1 MAGAGPG
8 GMKAATIAAVR
19 GHEVLLYEASERV
32 GGQARLAQMLPGR
45 DEFGGLITNLER
57 ELSKAK
63 VKVVTRAEVTRAV
76 VEDVQPDTVVVATGA
91 TPFRPDIEV
100 DDDCKFLDAWAA
112 IRDEQPSGHGV
123 VIADWRCDWIGLGLA
138 EKFARS
144 GCWVRL
150 CVCGIVPG
158 ELIQPYVRDHWNG
171 VINKLGVEVTPY
183 VRLFGADADTAYFQ
197 HTVTGEAVIL
207 EDVDVVISA
216 QGHMPHTELEQ
227 ELRDW
232 NGTVHVIGDCLS
244 PRTAEEA
251 VLEGLKAAWEI

>member
-1 MAGAGPG
+1 M
-8 GMKAATIAAVR
+8 
-19 GHEVLLYEASERV
+19 
-32 GGQARLAQMLPGR
+32 
-45 DEFGGLITNLER
+45 
-57 ELSKAK
+57 
-63 VKVVTRAEVTRAV
+63 
-76 VEDVQPDTVVVATGA
+76 
-91 TPFRPDIEV
+91 
-100 DDDCKFLDAWAA
+100 
-112 IRDEQPSGHGV
+112 
-123 VIADWRCDWIGLGLA
+123 
-138 EKFARS
+138 
-144 GCWVRL
+144 
-150 CVCGIVPG
+150 CGIVPG